1 MKKSLIALA
10 VLASTGAAMAQSSV
24 TLYGIVDVNLQSQ
37 KDEINAGTSNAVR
50 QTSLSS
56 GGVSTSRWGLK
67 GSEDLGGGLK
77 ANFVLENGFD
87 ASTGA
92 AAGAQFNRQSWVGVS
107 GGFGELRL
115 GNDYTARDDINGAA
129 HAVFDSAF
137 SPSVFIESG
146 YNSNPNNQIK
156 YLTPSFSGFS
166 GAVSYALGENKA
178 KSASG
183 NAEGVAAVNV
193 QYAAGP
199 VYVGIAYQEDKG
211 PVAASATG
219 KANKDTFLNATYDL
233 GVAKILA
240 SYRDVKNTLA
250 NGSGANS
257 VSFDKQRV
265 YQIGADVPVGAA
277 LVVSAGYAHSKSEL
291 AGINDVTG
299 NGFAIGASYSLS
311 KRTSI
316 YTALNYSK
324 AKQDGS
330 DDLKS
335 SVYAVGVRHA
345 F

>member
-37 KDEINAGTSNAVR
+37 KDEINAGTSAAVR
-50 QTSLSS
+50 QASLSS

-92 AAGAQFNRQSWVGVS
+92 AAGALFNRQSWVGFS
-107 GGFGELRL
+107 GGFGEVRL

-137 SPSVFIESG
+137 SPSVYIESG

-166 GAVSYALGENKA
+166 GAVSYALGENKTA
-178 KSASG
+178 TQS
-183 NAEGVAAVNV
+183 AEGVAAVNV

-199 VYVGIAYQEDKG
+199 LYIGLAHQQDKKTFI
-211 PVAASATG
+211 ATG
-219 KANKDTFLNATYDL
+219 KNNKDTFLNATYDL

-240 SYRDVKNTLA
+240 SFRDVKNTVT
-250 NGSGANS
+250 NGSGYNS
-257 VSFDKQRV
+257 ISYDKQRV

-324 AKQDGS
+324 DKQDGAET
-330 DDLKS
+330 LKS
-335 SVYAVGVRHA
+335 SVYAVGVRHS

>member
-24 TLYGIVDVNLQSQ
+24 TLYGIIDMNLQSQ
-37 KDEINAGTSNAVR
+37 KDEINAGTSAAVR
-50 QTSLSS
+50 QSSLTS
-56 GGVSTSRWGLK
+56 GGISTSRFGLK

-77 ANFVLENGFD
+77 ANFVLENGFNAD
-87 ASTGA
+87 S
-92 AAGAQFNRQSWVGVS
+92 GAQKTAGSIFDRQSWVGLS
-107 GGFGELRL
+107 GGFGEIRL

-137 SPSVFIESG
+137 SPSSYIESG

-156 YLTPSFSGFS
+156 YLSPSFSGFS
-166 GAVSYALGENKA
+166 GAISYALGENKTA
-178 KSASG
+178 TQS
-183 NAEGVAAVNV
+183 AEGVTAVNV

-199 VYVGIAYQEDKG
+199 LYIGYANQQDKK
-211 PVAASATG
+211 SLITTG
-219 KANKDTFLNATYDL
+219 KTNKDNFLNATYDL

-240 SYRDVKNTLA
+240 SFRDVKNTLT
-250 NGSGANS
+250 NGTGANS
-257 VSFDKQRV
+257 ISFDKQRV

-299 NGFAIGASYSLS
+299 NGFAVGASYSLS

-330 DDLKS
+330 ETLKS

>member
-166 GAVSYALGENKA
+166 GAVSYALGENKTA
-178 KSASG
+178 NQS
-183 NAEGVAAVNV
+183 AEGVAAVNV

-199 VYVGIAYQEDKG
+199 LYIGLAHQQDKKTFI
-211 PVAASATG
+211 ATG
-219 KANKDTFLNATYDL
+219 KNNKDTFLNATYDL